1 MNKGFTL
8 VELISVIAIL
18 GLLIVIMVPAYS
30 TINNSVRE
38 KNYNSKKLSI
48 KKAVLSYAEKY
59 LKGDIYSGN
68 NKTNYYYFSV
78 DYLIKNGI
86 YSSDSET
93 EEYIE
98 NTFKNEKYY
107 GDTYYIVVYYDNVNF
122 RLIANTIDDEVTIA
136 IDDEET
142 IELTKYYC
150 DLKEC
155 GNKPF

>member
-68 NKTNYYYFSV
+68 KTINYYYFSV
-78 DYLIKNGI
+78 NYLIKNGI

-93 EEYIE
+93 EEYIDAYTST
-98 NTFKNEKYY
+98 N
-107 GDTYYIVVYYDNVNF
+107 I
-122 RLIANTIDDEVTIA
+122 L
-136 IDDEET
+136 
-142 IELTKYYC
+142 
-150 DLKEC
+150 
-155 GNKPF
+155 